1 MSYYCSQLNLVLTS
15 FGKSLTQV
23 DKVLAYISILNVMQW
38 KSMLNK
44 LRCEV
49 LQRRDCRSP
58 PRSLQRESPEASS
71 LSSLMSSSSTPSSRW
86 VGLFCHNQNLIFYF
100 WPGFLEFWLAGSLFR
115 LSFRS
120 QHRPPWGTGIGDE
133 WGTRSVSRFL
143 TFIHFPPFL
152 HQSLLDKAFSK
163 GHLLPTMLSL
173 FYTFTPLYFYTFALS
188 GRDHEHLP
196 SSNAASRPCFPK
208 CKLQKVCKPLPQ
220 ARTLSR
226 CLSGEQVQ
234 GVFFKWDPPISVPK
248 IKPRI
253 SQSQL
258 LFQ

>member
-1 MSYYCSQLNLVLTS
+1 MWSVTKAGL
-15 FGKSLTQV
+15 
-23 DKVLAYISILNVMQW
+23 
-38 KSMLNK
+38 
-44 LRCEV
+44 
-49 LQRRDCRSP
+49 P
-58 PRSLQRESPEASS
+58 ESPEE
-71 LSSLMSSSSTPSSRW
+71 LTKRITRGFIVELLNVVIINPIIQVGGPVLPSSK
-86 VGLFCHNQNLIFYF
+86 LNLNFG
-100 WPGFLEFWLAGSLFR
+100 PGFLEFWLAGSLFR

-173 FYTFTPLYFYTFALS
+173 FYTFTPPYFYTFTLP

-196 SSNAASRPCFPK
+196 SSYAASRPCFPK

-226 CLSGEQVQ
+226 CLSGEKL
-234 GVFFKWDPPISVPK
+234 GCGKM
-248 IKPRI
+248 
-253 SQSQL
+253 
-258 LFQ
+258 